1 MLAVSDHDLVVQ
13 RFKNVGRC
21 LQLALCL
28 DVFPSQL
35 GIAGRWTTIRAEALG
50 INARFIGIPALVSA
64 PLLPVR

>member
-13 RFKNVGRC
+13 IEFKNVGRC

-35 GIAGRWTTIRAEALG
+35 GIAGRWTTIRAKALR
-50 INARFIGIPALVSA
+50 INARFIGIPALVVHHSY
-64 PLLPVR
+64 R